1 MRSFKEARRP
11 QATISGIISQK
22 KTSNQKNFHHDGRTS
37 TNTVSGAGFDCAAT
51 FAAMGNPQDGQA
63 GASVETGFPHS
74 GQLTN
79 AVAISPHRILGR
91 RTKVCQGQATCKSKC
106 EDVLPPFTTQIAA
119 QDQTSPAIRS
129 AKPTPVSGLPGFCF
143 AAPSPQTTTLRDR
156 PRWSSSRKAVDPP
169 SSSDPF
175 RCHIPGPDRHTC
187 SGPQCRQR

>member
-37 TNTVSGAGFDCAAT
+37 ANTVSGAGFDCAAT

-79 AVAISPHRILGR
+79 AMALSPYRILGR
-91 RTKVCQGQATCKSKC
+91 RTKACQGQPLCKSKF
-106 EDVLPPFTTQIAA
+106 EGVSTPFTTPDCCAGSNFA
-119 QDQTSPAIRS
+119 RHTLRNTSP
-129 AKPTPVSGLPGFCF
+129 GLG
-143 AAPSPQTTTLRDR
+143 
-156 PRWSSSRKAVDPP
+156 SSRLLLRCPVTANSHP
-169 SSSDPF
+169 S
-175 RCHIPGPDRHTC
+175 
-187 SGPQCRQR
+187 